1 MLVFFQVLKHSNTKC
16 HGTTPLVS
24 RSAAHPNHL
33 GAFKN
38 PSVQLSAHPNYIQ
51 MAKGRI
57 QASVVFKD
65 PLNAPMCSNLGTTS
79 RVVMSTDPGDRS
91 GFESL
96 FHNLPAM

>member
-1 MLVFFQVLKHSNTKC
+1 MLVFFQALKHSNAKC
-16 HGTTPLVS
+16 HGTMPLVS
-24 RSAAHPNHL
+24 KSAAHPNHL

-38 PSVQLSAHPNYIQ
+38 PNVQLSAHPSYIQ
-51 MAKGRI
+51 MAEGGS

-65 PLNAPMCSNLGTTS
+65 PLNVPMCSNLGTTNK
-79 RVVMSTDPGDRS
+79 VVMSTDPGVRS